1 MGCPQVLCFELLLV
15 LVVFLELSVLV
26 CPVLAYFL
34 QNVLVCLVLARV
46 LVCVRVLVLVRVH
59 VVCFAQTALV
69 VCFSQIVLVAAFLL
83 GSIHMAALKK
93 YIMLKIMLFIFS
105 LPYLVCHSS
114 VGTEVLL
121 EVFHTRG
128 LEGGHL
134 GR

>member
-34 QNVLVCLVLARV
+34 QNVLVCLVLVHV
-46 LVCVRVLVLVRVH
+46 LVCVLVRVL

-69 VCFSQIVLVAAFLL
+69 VCFSQTVVVAVVVAFLL
-83 GSIHMAALKK
+83 GSIRMEALA
-93 YIMLKIMLFIFS
+93 
-105 LPYLVCHSS
+105 CHSF
-114 VGTEVLL
+114 VDTEVLV

>member
-34 QNVLVCLVLARV
+34 QNVLVCLVLV
-46 LVCVRVLVLVRVH
+46 HLLVCVLVRVL

-69 VCFSQIVLVAAFLL
+69 VCFSQTVVVAVVVAFLL
-83 GSIHMAALKK
+83 GSIRMAALKK
-93 YIMLKIMLFIFS
+93 YKMLKIMLLFVF
-105 LPYLVCHSS
+105 LPYLACHSF
-114 VGTEVLL
+114 VDTEVLV
-121 EVFHTRG
+121 EVFHTHG